1 MDEILKALGI
11 EKLDESQIVAL
22 KEKIESIVDVK
33 ARERADSL
41 LKDESEKLVE
51 EYEGKF
57 EEYKTDITGKFSNF
71 VDTVLEEELKLPEK
85 IVEYAKKGELYDEVI
100 QTLKTRL
107 AIDEGVLN
115 EEVKGL
121 LREAKEEILS
131 LRDQLNGEI
140 GKRMTA
146 EEDAKAL
153 AAHLY
158 LRKKCD
164 GLTES
169 QRTKVINLL
178 GDLVE
183 KKDIDTKFQIV
194 VDTILSETEGI
205 PTGGGLKAGTEEPE
219 AEAATEDYICPSCG
233 VGFTAKGKTACPS
246 CGAAVKDADDPIPAE
261 DMGQGKLEVENL
273 EGKKIAEGDMSP
285 FDKYVQ
291 NTVKILKENN
301 F

>member
-11 EKLDESQIVAL
+11 EKLDESQITAL

-57 EEYKTDITGKFSNF
+57 EEYKTDITSKFSNF

-85 IVEYAKKGELYDEVI
+85 VVEYAKKGELYDEVI

-131 LRDQLNGEI
+131 LREGLNEEI
-140 GKRMTA
+140 GKRMAA

-164 GLTES
+164 GLTEA

-178 GDLVE
+178 GDLTE
-183 KKDIDTKFQIV
+183 KKDIDNKFQIV
-194 VDTILSETEGI
+194 VDTILSEMDGPMT
-205 PTGGGLKAGTEEPE
+205 GLKPGTEEPE
-219 AEAATEDYICPSCG
+219 PEAKTEDYICPSCG

-246 CGAAVKDADDPIPAE
+246 CGAAVKDADDPIPAA
-261 DMGQGKLEVENL
+261 DMGQGKLEVDNL
-273 EGKKIAEGDMSP
+273 EGKKVAESDTTP
-285 FDKYVQ
+285 WDKYVQ
-291 NTVKILKENN
+291 NAVKILKENN